1 LVGLCVQ
8 CFVIDRI
15 DSVNRLIHAIA
26 DFFLTNK
33 TTITHPHS
41 KLCEEGSPWAGSP
54 EQERLAGAM
63 QRLKA
68 KAEELKAAQ
77 RA

>member
-1 LVGLCVQ
+1 VSECALEPCCAVS
-8 CFVIDRI
+8 FPP
-15 DSVNRLIHAIA
+15 SFPSH
-26 DFFLTNK
+26 
-33 TTITHPHS
+33 HPTDDDPDPSRPRFSFCS
-41 KLCEEGSPWAGSP
+41 KLSEEGSPWAASP

-68 KAEELKAAQ
+68 KAEELKAQ